1 MKHRT
6 IQLTTVGVVLF
17 IGILSLLG
25 TLSDVPESIIMGGI
39 GVFLIIY
46 GYFAHRLIDSYIDS
60 NSPS

>member
-25 TLSDVPESIIMGGI
+25 IMSDVPGSIIMGGI
-39 GVFLIIY
+39 GILLIIY
-46 GYFAHRLIDSYIDS
+46 GYFSHQLIDSYIDY
-60 NSPS
+60 NPPS